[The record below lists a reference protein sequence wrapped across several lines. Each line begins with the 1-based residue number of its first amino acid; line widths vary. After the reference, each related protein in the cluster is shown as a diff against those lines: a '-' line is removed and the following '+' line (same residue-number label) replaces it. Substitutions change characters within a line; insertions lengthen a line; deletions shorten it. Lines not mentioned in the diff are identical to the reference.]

1 MSLRW
6 FWNAGAGLCLLTA
19 ALPWASAQ
27 YSRKLEGLIRRPSA
41 EAPSTGVGGLFTR
54 EAVRPLEL
62 ARGSAASLFGQ
73 RRFTTRANLR
83 DYRFNRTV
91 GYSQLGFQED
101 MEAPARNS
109 FLNAM
114 MGATR
119 DRGAAVAVISGLNQ
133 ATSLNL
139 PLPGVPIGLVPALSA
154 CAYTPRAE
162 SNRFQDLTG
171 LAPPRPEE
179 AAQLLPT
186 TAERLEA
193 RTSDVATW
201 AERDGLSLF
210 KLGTRE
216 VRDAQT
222 GQFQKFPD
230 CADKLGRA
238 VQRLRMAIDLNPN
251 AALPALL
258 VAHAALEQERPL
270 LAANELLTALR
281 RDPNLLS
288 GAGGALDRYFGDVAG
303 EGGRSAFLA
312 AQMRRYARL
321 GEFNPNSAPAYVL
334 EAYCTWRLGDVGPA
348 RAALARLDELAPGME
363 KAEADTLRGFAA
375 ALRGVLQ

>member
-6 FWNAGAGLCLLTA
+6 FWNAGAGFCLVTA

-27 YSRKLEGLIRRPSA
+27 YSRKLEGLVSRPSA
-41 EAPSTGVGGLFTR
+41 DAPSMGMGGFYTR

-62 ARGSAASLFGQ
+62 ARGSAAPLLGQ
-73 RRFTTRANLR
+73 RRFTTRASLR
-83 DYRFNRTV
+83 DYNFNRTV
-91 GYSQLGFQED
+91 GYSQLGFQD

-119 DRGAAVAVISGLNQ
+119 NRGAEVAMISGLNQ

-139 PLPGVPIGLVPALSA
+139 PLPGVPIGLVPALNA
-154 CAYTPRAE
+154 YAYTPRAE

-171 LAPPRPEE
+171 LAPPRTEE
-179 AAQLLPT
+179 APRLLPT

-193 RTSDVATW
+193 RTSDLATW
-201 AERDGLSLF
+201 AEREGLSLF
-210 KLGTRE
+210 KQGTQK
-216 VRDAQT
+216 VRD
-222 GQFQKFPD
+222 
-230 CADKLGRA
+230 ADKLGRA

-288 GAGGALDRYFGDVAG
+288 GAGGDLDRYFGDVEG

-312 AQMRRYARL
+312 AQMRFYARL
-321 GEFNPNSAPAYVL
+321 GELNPTSAPGYVL
-334 EAYCTWRLGDVGPA
+334 EAYCTWRLGDVGST
-348 RAALARLDELAPGME
+348 RAALTKLDELAVGME
-363 KAEADTLRGFAA
+363 KAEADSLRGFAA

>member
-6 FWNAGAGLCLLTA
+6 FWNVGAGFCLLTA

-41 EAPSTGVGGLFTR
+41 EAPSMGIGGLFTH

-62 ARGSAASLFGQ
+62 ARGSAAPLFGQ
-73 RRFTTRANLR
+73 RRFMTRASLR

-91 GYSQLGFQED
+91 GYSQLGFQQD

-119 DRGAAVAVISGLNQ
+119 NRGAEVAVISGLNQ
-133 ATSLNL
+133 ATNLNL
-139 PLPGVPIGLVPALSA
+139 PLPGVPIGLVP
-154 CAYTPRAE
+154 
-162 SNRFQDLTG
+162 

-179 AAQLLPT
+179 AARLLPT

-193 RTSDVATW
+193 RTSDLATW
-201 AERDGLSLF
+201 AERDGVFLF
-210 KLGTRE
+210 KQGT
-216 VRDAQT
+216 
-222 GQFQKFPD
+222 QKVHD
-230 CADKLGRA
+230 ADKLGRA

-251 AALPALL
+251 AALPSLL
-258 VAHAALEQERPL
+258 VAHAALEQDRPL

-288 GAGGALDRYFGDVAG
+288 GAGGALDRYFGDVEG

-334 EAYCTWRLGDVGPA
+334 EAYCTWRLGDVG
-348 RAALARLDELAPGME
+348 LARDALTKLDELAPGLE